1 MKGGFLF
8 YGDSTPQ
15 AVAQLNTDL
24 NLGLTDKELKAIR
37 NKNTIINSD
46 RFGIM
51 FTGDGTVDVSS
62 RTIFNT
68 VETIFLTKRKT
79 G

>member
-1 MKGGFLF
+1 LKGGFLF

-37 NKNTIINSD
+37 NKNTIIN
-46 RFGIM
+46 
-51 FTGDGTVDVSS
+51 
-62 RTIFNT
+62 
-68 VETIFLTKRKT
+68 
-79 G
+79 